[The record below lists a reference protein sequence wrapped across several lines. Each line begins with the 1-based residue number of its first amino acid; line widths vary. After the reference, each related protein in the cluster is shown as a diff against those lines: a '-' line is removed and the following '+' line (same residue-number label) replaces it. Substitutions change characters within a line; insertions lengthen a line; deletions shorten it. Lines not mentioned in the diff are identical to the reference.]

1 MNWPNINVKILT
13 KQHQNI
19 NRITKEMKY
28 CFTYF
33 IKWPKR
39 ALWWRWSRRKRTQP
53 CGNHL
58 SNRQGSHVG
67 QFTDFGDHY
76 HLLSRKNWVSS
87 LSNMEKMRVK
97 SCNLQ
102 NNLVAMK
109 RKALPP
115 KIMSLMWVIAGKVK
129 KKADV
134 SGQSDR
140 GLADD
145 ALTSLL
151 RSRARPP
158 PY

>member
-33 IKWPKR
+33 KKWPKR
-39 ALWWRWSRRKRTQP
+39 ALGWRWSRRKRTQP

-58 SNRQGSHVG
+58 SNRQGIHVG

-87 LSNMEKMRVK
+87 LSNMEHMRVK

-102 NNLVAMK
+102 NNLKAIK
-109 RKALPP
+109 RKALP
-115 KIMSLMWVIAGKVK
+115 KIHVPNMSHWEGKEKGRCVWTKWPWIGWWCPFFVIAF
-129 KKADV
+129 
-134 SGQSDR
+134 R
-140 GLADD
+140 G
-145 ALTSLL
+145 
-151 RSRARPP
+151 
-158 PY
+158 